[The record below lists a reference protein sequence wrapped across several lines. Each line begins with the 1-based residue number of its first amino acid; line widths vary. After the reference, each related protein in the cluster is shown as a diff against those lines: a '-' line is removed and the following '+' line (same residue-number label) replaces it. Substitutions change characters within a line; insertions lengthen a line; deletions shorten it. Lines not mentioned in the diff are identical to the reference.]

1 MRRIAP
7 MVLAALALLAAAGCG
22 SKKQA
27 APTTTLQLLP
37 DARTSD
43 EWAQRIVRRFL
54 APLNMD
60 LQVLNGLNNPQIRI
74 FIGSGNQTT
83 LNVIDRRMTDL
94 THCTDKLVTIGPP
107 TSDDEQFQRVDR
119 LFHSSCK
126 NYEDVAETVLD
137 AVPKLAS
144 GRTDVIQVGTEEL
157 RKSIPVSQAAA
168 KDFQKA
174 IAIAQTRPEFRNAG
188 LQSSS

>member
-1 MRRIAP
+1 
-7 MVLAALALLAAAGCG
+7 MVFAALALLAAGCG
-22 SKKQA
+22 SKKEA
-27 APTTTLQLLP
+27 ATTSTLKLLP

-43 EWAQRIVRRFL
+43 EWAQRVVRRFL
-54 APLNMD
+54 TPLNKD
-60 LQVLNGLNNPQIRI
+60 LQVLNGLNSPQIRI
-74 FIGSGNQTT
+74 FIASGNQTT
-83 LNVIDRRMTDL
+83 LNVVDRRMNDL
-94 THCTDKLVTIGPP
+94 KRCTDKLVTIGPP

-126 NYEDVAETVLD
+126 NYEDVADTVLD

-144 GRTDVIQVGTEEL
+144 GRSDVIQVGTEEL

-174 IAIAQTRPEFRNAG
+174 IAIAQKRPEFRNAG

>member
-1 MRRIAP
+1 MI
-7 MVLAALALLAAAGCG
+7 LAALALLAAAGCG

-43 EWAQRIVRRFL
+43 EWAQRVVRRFL
-54 APLNMD
+54 APLNKD

-74 FIGSGNQTT
+74 FIASGNQTT
-83 LNVIDRRMTDL
+83 LGVLNRRMTDL
-94 THCTDKLVTIGPP
+94 GRCTDKLVTIGPP

-119 LFHSSCK
+119 LFHSACK
-126 NYEDVAETVLD
+126 NYEQVADTVLD

-144 GRTDVIQVGTEEL
+144 GRTDVIQVGEQEL
-157 RKSIPVSQAAA
+157 RKSIPTSQAAA
-168 KDFQKA
+168 KDFNKA
-174 IAIAQTRPEFRNAG
+174 IGIAQKRPEFRNAG

>member
-7 MVLAALALLAAAGCG
+7 MLLAAIALLAAGCG

-27 APTTTLQLLP
+27 ETTTTIPILP

-54 APLNMD
+54 TPLNKD

-74 FIGSGNQTT
+74 FIASGNKTT
-83 LNVIDRRMTDL
+83 LRVIDRRMNDL
-94 THCTDKLVTIGPP
+94 MHCTDKLVTIGPP

-119 LFHSSCK
+119 LFHSACK
-126 NYEDVAETVLD
+126 RYEKVAQTVLD

-144 GRTDVIQVGTEEL
+144 GRSDVIQVGTEEL
-157 RKSIPVSQAAA
+157 RKSRPASQAAA
-168 KDFQKA
+168 TDFQKA
-174 IAIAQTRPEFRNAG
+174 ISIAQKRPEFRNAG
-188 LQSSS
+188 LQSS

>member
-7 MVLAALALLAAAGCG
+7 MLLVALALLAAGCG
-22 SKKQA
+22 SKKEA
-27 APTTTLQLLP
+27 ATTTTIPLLP

-54 APLNMD
+54 RPLNND

-74 FIGSGNQTT
+74 FIASGNKTT
-83 LNVIDRRMTDL
+83 LGVINRRMNDL

-119 LFHSSCK
+119 LFHSACK
-126 NYEDVAETVLD
+126 NYEQVADAVLE

-144 GRTDVIQVGTEEL
+144 GRTDVIQVGQEEL
-157 RKSIPVSQAAA
+157 RKSIPISEAAA

-174 IAIAQTRPEFRNAG
+174 VKIAQTRVEFRNAG
-188 LQSSS
+188 LQSSSS

>member
-7 MVLAALALLAAAGCG
+7 MLLVALALLAAGCG
-22 SKKQA
+22 SKKEA
-27 APTTTLQLLP
+27 ATTSTIPILP

-43 EWAQRIVRRFL
+43 EWAVRIVRRFL
-54 APLNMD
+54 TPLNKD

-74 FIGSGNQTT
+74 FIASGNKTT
-83 LNVIDRRMTDL
+83 LNVIDRRMNDL
-94 THCTDKLVTIGPP
+94 KRCTDKLVTIGPP
-107 TSDDEQFQRVDR
+107 TSDDEQFQHVDR
-119 LFHSSCK
+119 LFHSACK
-126 NYEDVAETVLD
+126 NYEQVADTVLD

-157 RKSIPVSQAAA
+157 RKSIPPSRAAA

-174 IAIAQTRPEFRNAG
+174 IAIARTRPEFRNAG